1 MNLLENAGKCQKIK
15 ENVNNIENEGKYM
28 KMTENVESCR
38 KMQDN
43 VRKCK

>member
-1 MNLLENAGKCQKIK
+1 MNLLENAGKYQKIK